1 MQNKNSKFTVATGFS
16 ALIAIMILVTLAGFL
31 RFTSIHS
38 NVNDMTL
45 QHFTKTN
52 LLNAMHIAVRER
64 AISLILMANIKDR
77 FDQDAEMLRYHQLGS
92 DFADARTT
100 LLGLPLSDGERALLD
115 KQSHLTLEVRPLH
128 ERLIE
133 LSTSGNFV
141 GAHDFLAQQIIPKQ
155 NEIIDT
161 VKEIRKLED
170 TEYQHLVKAGN
181 EDYRLAYVMFMAL
194 LSLSTVGFGAV
205 ITVLVVR
212 KIDATETA
220 LFKEKERYSLAVR
233 GANDGLWD
241 WDTVSNDV
249 FFSPRWKD
257 MLGYEDHEIENHFD
271 EWVKRLH
278 PDDAEKTLAAL
289 KAHLNGQSHYFES
302 EHRLLHKDSKYHWF
316 LMRGLALRDEHGKAY
331 RIAGSSTEI
340 TTRKAY
346 EKHLHQNES
355 RMRMVLDHI
364 VDAIITTNDT
374 GVIESVNTAA
384 EAMFDLSAEQMV
396 GNSFSTLLADPYR
409 QQYERYFIDYAQ
421 GSAVVTL
428 GVNTQIRGQRKITGS
443 FPLTCMLTEMQ
454 FGNERKLIVIA
465 HDASLSSLQD
475 QNKRSA

>member
-1 MQNKNSKFTVATGFS
+1 MHNKNSKFTVAAGFS
-16 ALIAIMILVTLAGFL
+16 ALISIMVLVTLAGFL
-31 RFTSIHS
+31 RFASIHNDVN
-38 NVNDMTL
+38 NVTL

-64 AISLILMANIKDR
+64 AISLILMVNINDR
-77 FDQDAEMLRYHQLGS
+77 FDQDAEMLRYHQMGT
-92 DFADARTT
+92 DFADARTA
-100 LLGLPLSDGERALLD
+100 LLGLPLTDGERALLD
-115 KQSHLTLEVRPLH
+115 KQSRLTLEVRPLH

-133 LSTSGNFV
+133 LSSKGDFI
-141 GAHDFLAQQIIPKQ
+141 GAHGFLTGQVIPKQ
-155 NEIIDT
+155 NEIIDI
-161 VKEIRKLED
+161 VKAIYKLED
-170 TEYQHLVKAGN
+170 LDYQQLVKAGN
-181 EDYRLAYVMFMAL
+181 ENYRLAYVLFMAL

-205 ITVLVVR
+205 ITLLVVR

-249 FFSPRWKD
+249 YFSPRWKD
-257 MLGYEDHEIENHFD
+257 MLGYEDHELENHFD

-289 KAHLNGQSHYFES
+289 KAHLNGQSYYYES
-302 EHRLLHKDSKYHWF
+302 EHRLLHKDGKYRWF
-316 LMRGLALRDEHGKAY
+316 LMRGLAQRDEHGKAT
-331 RIAGSSTEI
+331 RIAGSNTDITE
-340 TTRKAY
+340 RKAY

-374 GVIESVNTAA
+374 GVVESVNSAA
-384 EAMFDLSAEQMV
+384 ETMFGLSSEHMI
-396 GNSFSTLLADPYR
+396 GNLFSNLLAEPYR
-409 QQYERYFIDYAQ
+409 QQYNHHFTDYAQ
-421 GSAVVTL
+421 GSAAAVL
-428 GVNTQIRGQRKITGS
+428 GANTQIRGKRASDGS
-443 FPLTCMLTEMQ
+443 FPLTCTVTEMQ
-454 FGNERKLIVIA
+454 FGTERKLIVIA
-465 HDASLSSLQD
+465 HDASSQQD

>member
-1 MQNKNSKFTVATGFS
+1 MQNKNSKFTVAAGFS
-16 ALIAIMILVTLAGFL
+16 ALIAIMILVTLVGFL
-31 RFTSIHS
+31 RFASIHNDVN
-38 NVNDMTL
+38 NVTL

-64 AISLILMANIKDR
+64 AISLILMANIGDR
-77 FDQDAEMLRYHQLGS
+77 FDQDTEMLRYHQLGT
-92 DFADARTT
+92 DFADARTA
-100 LLGLPLSDGERALLD
+100 LLGLPLTDNERTLLE
-115 KQSHLTLEVRPLH
+115 KQSRLTLEVRPLH

-133 LSTSGNFV
+133 LSTSGNFI
-141 GAHDFLAQQIIPKQ
+141 GAHGFLTQQVIPKQ
-155 NEIIDT
+155 DEIIAT

-170 TEYQHLVKAGN
+170 VEYQRLVKAGN
-181 EDYRLAYVMFMAL
+181 EDYRLAYVLFMAL
-194 LSLSTVGFGAV
+194 LSISTVGFGAF
-205 ITVLVVR
+205 ITLLVVR
-212 KIDATETA
+212 KIDQTETA

-249 FFSPRWKD
+249 YLSPRWKD

-278 PDDAEKTLAAL
+278 PDDTEKTLAAL
-289 KAHLNGQSHYFES
+289 KAHLNGLTHYFES
-302 EHRLLHKDSKYHWF
+302 EHRLLHKDGKYRWF

-331 RIAGSSTEI
+331 RIAGSSTDI
-340 TTRKAY
+340 TERKAY
-346 EKHLHQNES
+346 EKQLHQNES

-364 VDAIITTNDT
+364 VDAIITTNNT

-384 EAMFDLSAEQMV
+384 ETMFDLNAPQMI
-396 GNSFSTLLADPYR
+396 GNSFSNFLAEPYR
-409 QQYERYFIDYAQ
+409 QQYERYFADNTHER
-421 GSAVVTL
+421 SAVTL
-428 GVNTQIRGQRKITGS
+428 GVNTQILGQRKTTGT
-443 FPLTCMLTEMQ
+443 FPLTCTLTEMQ

-465 HDASLSSLQD
+465 HDASSLQD

>member
-1 MQNKNSKFTVATGFS
+1 MHNKNSKFTVAAGFA
-16 ALIAIMILVTLAGFL
+16 ALISIMVLVTLVGFL
-31 RFTSIHS
+31 RFASIHNDVN
-38 NVNDMTL
+38 NVTL

-64 AISLILMANIKDR
+64 AISLILMANISDR
-77 FDQDAEMLRYHQLGS
+77 FDQDAEMLRYHQLGTN
-92 DFADARTT
+92 FADARTT
-100 LLGLPLSDGERALLD
+100 LLSLPLTGGERALLD

-133 LSTSGNFV
+133 ISTSGNYI
-141 GAHDFLAQQIIPKQ
+141 GAHSFLVQQVLPKQ
-155 NEIIDT
+155 DEIIAV
-161 VKEIRKLED
+161 VKEIYKLED
-170 TEYQHLVKAGN
+170 VEYQQLVKAGN
-181 EDYRLAYVMFMAL
+181 ENYRLAYVVFMAL

-205 ITVLVVR
+205 ITLLVVR

-220 LFKEKERYSLAVR
+220 LYKEKERYALAVR

-241 WDTVSNDV
+241 WETVSNDV
-249 FFSPRWKD
+249 YFSPRWKD
-257 MLGYEDHEIENHFD
+257 MLGYEDHQIENHFD

-278 PDDAEKTLAAL
+278 PDDTEKTLAAL
-289 KAHLNGQSHYFES
+289 KAHLNGQSYYFES
-302 EHRLLHKDSKYHWF
+302 EHRLLHKDGKYRWF
-316 LMRGLALRDEHGKAY
+316 LMRGLALRDEQGKAY

-340 TTRKAY
+340 TERKAY

-374 GVIESVNTAA
+374 GVVESVNSAA
-384 EAMFDLSAEQMV
+384 EEMFGLSSQDII
-396 GNSFSTLLADPYR
+396 GNSFSNLLAEPYR
-409 QQYERYFIDYAQ
+409 QQYDHYFADYAQ
-421 GSAVVTL
+421 GSAAAAL
-428 GVNTQIRGQRKITGS
+428 SVNTQIRGRRTTDGS
-443 FPLTCMLTEMQ
+443 FPMNCTLTEMQ

-465 HDASLSSLQD
+465 HDASSQQD